1 MRRRFPLALLAGG
14 AAYAGGSWLLSRRVA
29 ERLLSSR
36 GLAPLRES
44 REALVAALSEAGA
57 EVSDFRFEGAA
68 RAPVELAAVF
78 ASPGSPSTRATIVF
92 LHGKGGGSGE
102 WRTDAIRAVGQGY
115 NVLVPDLRGHP
126 PSLGAFF
133 TFGFLEREDMAIVL
147 ARAAERFRL
156 DPSRLGVH
164 SCSAGSSVALE
175 WAAREPRIRAIW
187 LESPFADA
195 RAMARRYLSKATG
208 IPPALLGLT
217 TAFAIRRAVRTVRQ
231 ALVLRGKGEGL
242 QELDPIAAAAAIRAP
257 ICLVHGR
264 RDDLVP
270 PHFAQRLSESLPPGS
285 TIWRPAAAGH
295 CHHEDEAQRV
305 EREEYLERWTKF
317 FREAL
322 DDPHRQRS

>member
-1 MRRRFPLALLAGG
+1 MRPRLPLALLAGG
-14 AAYAGGSWLLSRRVA
+14 AAYVGASWLLSRRVA
-29 ERLLSSR
+29 QRLVSSR

-44 REALVAALSEAGA
+44 REALVAALSDAGA
-57 EVSDFRFEGAA
+57 EVADFRFEGAA
-68 RAPVELAAVF
+68 RAPVQLAAVF
-78 ASPGSPSTRATIVF
+78 ASPGAPSTRATIVF

-102 WRTDAIRAVGQGY
+102 WRTDAVRAVGQGY
-115 NVLVPDLRGHP
+115 NVLIPDLRGHP

-133 TFGFLEREDMAIVL
+133 TFGFLEREDMAIAL
-147 ARAAERFRL
+147 ARAAGRFHL

-217 TAFAIRRAVRTVRQ
+217 TSFAIRRAVRTVRT
-231 ALVLRGKGEGL
+231 ALVLRGRGEGL
-242 QELDPIAAAAAIRAP
+242 EELDPIAAAALIRAP

-270 PHFAQRLSESLPPGS
+270 PGFAAKLADALPPGS
-285 TIWRPAAAGH
+285 EIWRPASAGH
-295 CHHEDEAQRV
+295 CHHDDEAQRV
-305 EREEYLERWTKF
+305 EREEYLGRWTGF
-317 FREAL
+317 FASAL
-322 DDPHRQRS
+322 GR